1 MSSKITKLV
10 IGKGKTTGDEKTG
23 WTKRYYEV
31 EVSNV
36 DENEIQ
42 IAKTSIEGLIDG
54 WLGQP
59 VEAKPK
65 PQEPKSKPESPQS
78 PVEIEQ
84 LFPKELS
91 ELLNF
96 EDQGKWIKVSPKQF
110 LGSDNFARVL
120 AIVHE
125 LKGEYVSA
133 GKNSHFKIPKVE
145 G

>member
-1 MSSKITKLV
+1 MSSKVTKLT

-31 EVSNV
+31 EVSIQDEHDTEIVKANV
-36 DENEIQ
+36 
-42 IAKTSIEGLIDG
+42 EGLIDG
-54 WLGQP
+54 WLGMH

-65 PQEPKSKPESPQS
+65 PQDKDKPEAHM
-78 PVEIEQ
+78 EIEQ
-84 LFPKELS
+84 CFPKELA

-96 EDQGKWIKVSPKQF
+96 EDMGQWVKISPKQF

-120 AIVHE
+120 AIVHD
-125 LKGEYVSA
+125 LKGEYISA
-133 GKNSHFKIPKVE
+133 GKGSHFRIPKVE

>member
-10 IGKGKTTGDEKTG
+10 IGKGRTTGDEKTG

-31 EVSNV
+31 EVSIMDEHDIEIMKANV
-36 DENEIQ
+36 
-42 IAKTSIEGLIDG
+42 EGLIDG
-54 WLGQP
+54 WLGKP

-65 PQEPKSKPESPQS
+65 PQESTGKPEAPM
-78 PVEIEQ
+78 EIEQ
-84 LFPKELS
+84 CFPTELA

-96 EDQGKWIKVSPKQF
+96 EDQGNWIRVSPKQF

-120 AIVHE
+120 AIVKG
-125 LKGEYVSA
+125 LSGEYVSA
-133 GKNSHFKIPKVE
+133 GKNSHFKIPK